1 MAERG
6 SQLCFPQLLNV
17 SCRKPAVL
25 WHDAVLP
32 LVLVFVSA
40 LTVALNLVVIIS
52 VSFFRHLHTPT
63 NVLIVSLA
71 ASDLIVGL
79 LLMPVEILLTVT
91 CWFLGDLACVLFN
104 YVSFIIT
111 SASVGTM
118 VLISLDRYLSI
129 CDPLHY
135 ATRVTVKRV
144 RCCVCTC
151 WLCSVCYSG
160 VFVTDDL
167 TQSGRYSSCLGEC
180 FIVIDY
186 VTGVVDLVLTFV
198 LPVGLIVVLYVRVFA
213 VAASQARC
221 MRSHALVLTQQ
232 PPVGWKAKRSEL
244 KAARTLGVLVVLFL
258 ICFCPYYTV
267 SLVGDSQLSNAYVSF
282 VLYLFYFNSC
292 LNPLIYALFYP
303 WFRKAVRC
311 IVTLQTGS

>member
-1 MAERG
+1 MAEQG

-17 SCRKPAVL
+17 SCRKPSVL

-32 LVLVFVSA
+32 LVLMSVSA

-63 NVLIVSLA
+63 NILIVSLA
-71 ASDLIVGL
+71 VSDLIVGL
-79 LLMPVEILLTVT
+79 LLMPVEILLTVS
-91 CWFLGDLACVLFN
+91 CWFLGDLACALFN
-104 YVSFIIT
+104 YVFFIIT

-129 CDPLHY
+129 CEPLHY
-135 ATRVTVKRV
+135 ATRVTVNRV

-160 VFVTDDL
+160 VFADDGL
-167 TQSGRYSSCLGEC
+167 TQSGKYSSCHGEC
-180 FIVIDY
+180 LIFIDY
-186 VTGVVDLVLTFV
+186 VMGAVDFVLTFA
-198 LPVGLIVVLYVRVFA
+198 LPVAVIVVLYVRVFA
-213 VAASQARC
+213 VAASQARS
-221 MRSHALVLTQQ
+221 MRSHAAVVTHQ
-232 PPVGWKAKRSEL
+232 PPVGRKAKKSEL

-258 ICFCPYYTV
+258 ICFCPYHTV
-267 SLVGDSQLSNAYVSF
+267 SLVGDSHLSNLYVSF

-303 WFRKAVRC
+303 WFRKAVKR
-311 IVTLQTGS
+311 IVTLQTSS